1 MKVAIAQLN
10 YHIGNFPENTG
21 KIIDHISKAKSDG
34 ADLVLFAELA
44 ISGYPPRDFL
54 EFEEF
59 IDRCESSLKEIAAAC
74 QDIAAI
80 VGCPVRNKSGRG
92 KKLYNA
98 AVFLN
103 NGQIESVHH
112 KTLLPTYDIF
122 DEYRYFEP
130 NAVFKLV
137 EYKGVKLALT
147 ICEDIWNVGSSKLY
161 GKDPMEELSVL
172 NPDLVINISAS
183 PFSQK
188 HYEERSEMLMANA
201 DKYNVPF
208 IYVNQ
213 VGAQTE
219 LIFDGKSMLC
229 FPITGVVLTMAGF
242 EEDYKVVDLD
252 GRFKPDLKSYN
263 TYKDIHDALVCGLRD
278 YFRKS
283 GFKQAVIGLSGG
295 IDSALTVAIAA
306 KALGPENVSTLLMP
320 SPYSSDHSI
329 NDSVELCKRVG
340 CSYKIIRIDEHIA
353 NFDESLNE
361 LFGDLPKDLTEENI
375 QARVRA
381 ILLMAVS
388 NKFGSIL
395 LNTSNKSE
403 KAVGY
408 GTLYGDLSGG
418 LSVLGDVY
426 KTQVYKLAEYVNS
439 VEEVIPKHILIKEPS
454 AELRFD
460 QKDTDSLPGYDE
472 LDPILYQ
479 YIEERKSAPQII
491 AKGFEEKLVK
501 RVLYMVNISEY
512 KRFQT
517 APILRVSK
525 KAFGMGRR
533 MPIVGKYLS

>member
-1 MKVAIAQLN
+1 MKIAIAQIN
-10 YHIGNFPENTG
+10 YHIGNFPENVG
-21 KIIDHISKAKSDG
+21 KIKSHISKAKDVG
-34 ADLVLFAELA
+34 ADLVVFAELA

-59 IDRCESSLKEIAAAC
+59 IVRCESSLNEIAVEC
-74 QDIAAI
+74 KGIAAI
-80 VGCPVRNKSGRG
+80 VGCPVRNKSGKG
-92 KKLYNA
+92 KKLHNA

-103 NGQIESVHH
+103 NGQIEFIQNKS
-112 KTLLPTYDIF
+112 LLPTYDIF
-122 DEYRYFEP
+122 DEYRYFES
-130 NAVFKLV
+130 NSVFRLV
-137 EYKGVKLALT
+137 EFKGLKLALT
-147 ICEDIWNVGSSKLY
+147 ICEDIWNLGSNKLY
-161 GKDPMEELSVL
+161 EKEPMEEFSKL

-183 PFSQK
+183 PFSQN
-188 HYEERSEMLMANA
+188 HYKERSDMLKVNA
-201 DKYNVPF
+201 DKYKVPF

-219 LIFDGKSMLC
+219 LIFDGKSMVCMPELG
-229 FPITGVVLTMAGF
+229 IVHTMAGF
-242 EEDYKVVDLD
+242 EEDFYVVDLAAS
-252 GRFKPDLKSYN
+252 FTSDLKEVHV
-263 TYKDIHDALVCGLRD
+263 YKDIHDALVTGIRD

-295 IDSALTVAIAA
+295 IDSALTVAIAS
-306 KALGPENVSTLLMP
+306 KALGAENVSTLLMP

-329 NDSVELCKRVG
+329 HDSIELCNRLG
-340 CSYKIIRIDEHIA
+340 CSYKVIRIDEHIA
-353 NFDESLNE
+353 NFDESLKE
-361 LFGDLPKDLTEENI
+361 MFGDLPQDLTEENI
-375 QARVRA
+375 QARIRA

-418 LSVLGDVY
+418 LSVLGDLY
-426 KTQVYKLAEYVNS
+426 KTQVYKLAEFVNAN
-439 VEEVIPKHILIKEPS
+439 EELIPKHILVKEPS
-454 AELRFD
+454 AELRHD
-460 QKDTDSLPGYDE
+460 QKDSDSLPGYDE

-479 YIEERKSAPQII
+479 YIEERKSAPEII
-491 AKGFEEKLVK
+491 AQGYDATLVH
-501 RVLYMVNISEY
+501 RVLYMVNVSEY